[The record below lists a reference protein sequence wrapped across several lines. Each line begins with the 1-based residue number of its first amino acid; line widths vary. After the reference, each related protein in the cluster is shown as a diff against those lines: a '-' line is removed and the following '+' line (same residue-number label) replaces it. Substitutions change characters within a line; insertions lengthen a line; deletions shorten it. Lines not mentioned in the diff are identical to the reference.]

1 MGQVGA
7 PLLPTADYEQLKL
20 LSAQVL
26 DQSPSGYRMRWPA
39 EAQARVRVG
48 EIVGLSLHGESVET
62 RAWLLGAVRWLRYE
76 DNGEVSAGVE
86 LLGLRVWPAAL
97 KPAKTR
103 PGVAG
108 PGRATAI
115 GRAA

>member
-1 MGQVGA
+1 
-7 PLLPTADYEQLKL
+7 
-20 LSAQVL
+20 
-26 DQSPSGYRMRWPA
+26 MRWPA

-48 EIVGLSLHGESVET
+48 EIVGLSLHEESVET

-103 PGVAG
+103 AGVAG
-108 PGRATAI
+108 PVRGIEFGAGPGGSQRHGAIVSSNDQTGRASCG
-115 GRAA
+115 GRGGQKG

>member
-48 EIVGLSLHGESVET
+48 EIVGLSLHEESVET

-76 DNGEVSAGVE
+76 DKGAMRAGA
-86 LLGLRVWPAAL
+86 GLHGPRVWPAAL
-97 KPAKTR
+97 QPAKTQ
-103 PGVAG
+103 
-108 PGRATAI
+108 
-115 GRAA
+115 